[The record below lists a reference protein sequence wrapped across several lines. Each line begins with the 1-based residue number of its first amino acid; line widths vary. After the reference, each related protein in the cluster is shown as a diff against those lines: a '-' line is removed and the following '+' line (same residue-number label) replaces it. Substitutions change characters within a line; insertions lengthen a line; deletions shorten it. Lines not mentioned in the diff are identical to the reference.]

1 MFLKTFLMKKKKKKS
16 GRGGDVDVL
25 KHHHQEKSSICQN
38 FSKRVVTGGR
48 HQFVKTPQSGFV
60 TGGRHLAIR
69 TNSEI
74 SVTLQTGMK
83 KMNNLHKVSFS
94 PICCSNLLYQ
104 Q

>member
-1 MFLKTFLMKKKKKKS
+1 MFLKTLLMKKKKS
-16 GRGGDVDVL
+16 GSGDVDVL
-25 KHHHQEKSSICQN
+25 KHHHQAKSSSCQN
-38 FSKRVVTGGR
+38 SSKRV
-48 HQFVKTPQSGFV
+48 V

-83 KMNNLHKVSFS
+83 KMNTCTKFLFHQFVANKS
-94 PICCSNLLYQ
+94 SNLLYQ

>member
-1 MFLKTFLMKKKKKKS
+1 MFLKTFLMKKKKKS

-25 KHHHQEKSSICQN
+25 KHHHQAKSSICQN
-38 FSKRVVTGGR
+38 SSKRV
-48 HQFVKTPQSGFV
+48 V